1 MPYGDSI
8 TYGNNYKDLE
18 NPRPTGKR
26 EAYRSHLYYKLQNVG
41 IDADF
46 VGSQKA
52 GEDISP
58 PFDPDN
64 EGHAGWSSYR
74 LADHT
79 LTFLNHNPPDIML
92 IHAGT
97 NDHSNSV
104 HGVENILNL
113 IDEFEV
119 EYKQKIT
126 IVLALII
133 DRLEHDKLITQFN
146 ENLRTLAQKR
156 IQEGDSIVLV
166 DMEHDAG
173 LTSGDYA
180 DETHPNSNGYDKMAD
195 VWLDAL
201 IDIYHEPEENPT
213 LRAYPYTLVP
223 QEYIEKI
230 YVNSE
235 NNSVTFVTEVPDTG
249 ITF

>member
-1 MPYGDSI
+1 
-8 TYGNNYKDLE
+8 
-18 NPRPTGKR
+18 
-26 EAYRSHLYYKLQNVG
+26 
-41 IDADF
+41 
-46 VGSQKA
+46 
-52 GEDISP
+52 
-58 PFDPDN
+58 
-64 EGHAGWSSYR
+64 
-74 LADHT
+74 
-79 LTFLNHNPPDIML
+79 
-92 IHAGT
+92 
-97 NDHSNSV
+97 
-104 HGVENILNL
+104 
-113 IDEFEV
+113 
-119 EYKQKIT
+119 
-126 IVLALII
+126 
-133 DRLEHDKLITQFN
+133 
-146 ENLRTLAQKR
+146 
-156 IQEGDSIVLV
+156 
-166 DMEHDAG
+166 MEHDAG